1 MPIEAFQATA
11 TTTAPVDVAW
21 EAIQRPEAWE
31 GIAGVDQVSYPTFGA
46 DGSLVSFRMS
56 ATAAGRS
63 YPGIAEVV
71 ESTPAASMRLHLT
84 TSELSA
90 TIHISLFPGETDTE
104 VAIDLEIRSR
114 TFTAG
119 LFFPIIADVIGR
131 GLPAAAEDFARRM
144 DS

>member
-1 MPIEAFQATA
+1 
-11 TTTAPVDVAW
+11 
-21 EAIQRPEAWE
+21 
-31 GIAGVDQVSYPTFGA
+31 
-46 DGSLVSFRMS
+46 MS

-90 TIHISLFPGETDTE
+90 TIHISLIPGEIDTE

-131 GLPAAAEDFARRM
+131 GLPAAAEDFAQRM
-144 DS
+144 DP